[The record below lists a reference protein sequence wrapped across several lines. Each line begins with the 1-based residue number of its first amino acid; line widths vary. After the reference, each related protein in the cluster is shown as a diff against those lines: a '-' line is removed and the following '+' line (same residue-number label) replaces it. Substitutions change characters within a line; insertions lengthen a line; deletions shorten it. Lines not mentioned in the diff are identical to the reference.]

1 MVGLYMDEKKFK
13 NIIDNMHQKGF
24 DAMLIKDVNNIGY
37 LSNYFPTGND
47 FCLLKEDPIIFTSKM
62 DLENSELNS
71 TIEVKPIKSLNE
83 IKEVFEKERY
93 GKIAIEKTLD
103 IETYQKLSGSYQL
116 VIDDLLEKERM
127 IKTSEEIAKIEKAV
141 KIAHNS
147 YIQLKSDIEDKK
159 LSEIEL
165 SYKLGQLL
173 RKKGAQYE
181 SFETIFASGSNTSLP
196 HSTPRN
202 KKIESPILV
211 DWGAKYNGYCSDT
224 TRTTISNE
232 KEEEIFNIVLEAYN
246 KTIKAIKPGIKCCEL
261 DTIARDIIAEY
272 GYGENFIHSTGH
284 GLGLDIHEPPSLSVK
299 DKTKIE
305 RGMVITVEPG
315 IYIKNEFGVRIEDTV
330 HVTSNGKVIGNLSK

>member
-1 MVGLYMDEKKFK
+1 MDEKKFK

-37 LSNYFPTGND
+37 ISNYFPTGND

-83 IKEVFEKERY
+83 IKEIFEKERY

-141 KIAHNS
+141 KIAHES

-173 RKKGAQYE
+173 RKNGASYE

-196 HSTPRN
+196 HSTPGN
-202 KKIESPILV
+202 KKIKSPILV
-211 DWGAKYNGYCSDT
+211 DWGAKYERYCSDT

-232 KEEEIFNIVLEAYN
+232 KEEEIFNIVIEAYN

-261 DTIARDIIAEY
+261 DTIARDIITEY
-272 GYGENFIHSTGH
+272 GYGENFIHATGH
-284 GLGLDIHEPPSLSVK
+284 GLGLDIHESPSLSVK

-305 RGMVITVEPG
+305 KGMVITVEPG

-330 HVTSNGKVIGNLSK
+330 HVTNNGKVIGNLSK